1 MKIERATAKDYG
13 QLKML
18 WSIVFQEEAEFLE
31 NFFTQRFQAEHI
43 VVARKGGEIVS
54 ALHADRKSVV

>member
-31 NFFTQRFQAEHI
+31 NFLPN
-43 VVARKGGEIVS
+43 VS
-54 ALHADRKSVV
+54 RRTPS